1 MLCMCEEGVLCYCA
15 CVKRVYTSKH
25 RQVSGFLT
33 SCSVRMYSSISL
45 SRSLSLASSSPQS
58 CPPSPSAS
66 TTGPVG
72 TRVLLCR
79 VLFLCRF
86 FLFLPALS
94 SSSSSPPSPA
104 PSLLP
109 SLSLKLKIRRYF
121 IYSGTPLIWTPLAG
135 PWRCLHHL
143 HLAGQVLLVLDDS
156 VQIPH
161 HGLSGDD
168 SILHILLWGSVR
180 GLIIIIIMSGME
192 NCIIIVIKHACI
204 QRSIIAH
211 PPSPRHGHLEA
222 RVRRAFRIT
231 HIL

>member
-1 MLCMCEEGVLCYCA
+1 MPPELNLNRKNVLCVIVLCMCEEGEKCIVCYCA
-15 CVKRVYTSKH
+15 RVKRVYT
-25 RQVSGFLT
+25 FLVFST

-45 SRSLSLASSSPQS
+45 SSSLSLASSSPQS

-94 SSSSSPPSPA
+94 SSSSPPSLSPSPA

-109 SLSLKLKIRRYF
+109 SPSLNVKLGDIFLYN
-121 IYSGTPLIWTPLAG
+121 YSGTLLIWRG
-135 PWRCLHHL
+135 LHHL

-161 HGLSGDD
+161 HGLGGDD
-168 SILHILLWGSVR
+168 SILHILLWGR
-180 GLIIIIIMSGME
+180 
-192 NCIIIVIKHACI
+192 
-204 QRSIIAH
+204 
-211 PPSPRHGHLEA
+211 
-222 RVRRAFRIT
+222 
-231 HIL
+231 